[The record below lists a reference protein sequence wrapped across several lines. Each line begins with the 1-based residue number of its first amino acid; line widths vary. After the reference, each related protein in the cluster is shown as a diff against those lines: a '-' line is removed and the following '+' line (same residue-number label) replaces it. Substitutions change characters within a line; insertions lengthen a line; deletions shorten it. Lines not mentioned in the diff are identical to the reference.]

1 MKKFITIIL
10 AAMAMSMFNSCDKML
25 EEINYG
31 NPTTADLMTNEANV
45 PLLVGQCYAEVKWL
59 HDHWGYWGVVTLTA
73 DEGLCPTRMPD
84 KDWADGGYWRNL
96 NTHNWNEMGGAFRN
110 IWNTTIAGAVL
121 CNKLLKTL
129 NDYKSS
135 MSEQVYAQYTGELEV
150 MRSYYY
156 YMLFDC
162 FGRIPYLEEFV
173 DRANDPLME
182 PYDVWSKLVNC
193 LEKNAPNLPA
203 VTDDASRALNYGR
216 ATQGLAYALLARL
229 YLNAESFDCT
239 PSNIKID
246 NAHTTPINTATDF
259 YTNAVRCCDAII
271 DARSYSIEPD
281 YFTNFK
287 IDNSA
292 SKENIFVIVENGEAN
307 IDERSGGDG
316 MMLNKLRIA
325 LLTLNYNHQKTY
337 NMLET
342 PWNGF
347 CARPSFIDRFNAT
360 DVRGP
365 GNEGLGTNDTK
376 QWGWF
381 LGPIYDANGKL
392 CKDKDEAASNAI
404 IVKDVLDANG
414 SPSLVE
420 ATDLGGARLIKYEID
435 KAGKYKYSEN
445 DFVLFRYADVL
456 WMKEEALL
464 RGGSG
469 TSSWD
474 SPDFQTLRRRA
485 FAYEADPAAAYSA
498 AYPQVRTLD
507 GILDERGREFSW
519 ENMRR
524 RDLIR
529 FGKFNNSEYVQFIT
543 ATDEYRKWFP
553 IPYKILE
560 KSVRDEEGK
569 PVWTQNPG
577 YSTSF

>member
-1 MKKFITIIL
+1 MKKIVITL
-10 AAMAMSMFNSCDKML
+10 LTAVMACSLFNSCDSML
-25 EEINYG
+25 EEVNYG
-31 NPTTADLMTNEANV
+31 NPTTADLMTDESNV
-45 PLLVGQCYAEVKWL
+45 ALLVGQCYAEVKWL

-135 MSEQVYAQYTGELEV
+135 MSDKVYAQYTGELEV

-173 DRANDPLME
+173 DKASDPLME
-182 PYDVWSKLVNC
+182 PAKVWSHLVDC
-193 LEKNAPNLPA
+193 LEKNAPNLP
-203 VTDDASRALNYGR
+203 VVSDDASRALNYGR
-216 ATQGLAYALLARL
+216 ATQGLAYSLLARL

-239 PSNIKID
+239 PENIKL
-246 NAHTTPINTATDF
+246 NNTYTTPISNSADF
-259 YTNAVRCCDAII
+259 YTNCVRCCDAII
-271 DARSYSIEPD
+271 NAGSYSIEPD

-287 IDNSA
+287 IDNSS

-337 NMLET
+337 GLLET

-347 CARPSFIDRFNAT
+347 CARPGFIDRFAAS

-365 GNEGLGTNDTK
+365 GNEGKGTNDTK

-381 LGPIYDANGKL
+381 LGPIYDAAGKL
-392 CKDKDEAASNAI
+392 CEDKDDAKSPAI
-404 IVKDVLDANG
+404 IVKDVT
-414 SPSLVE
+414 SLTE
-420 ATDLGGARLIKYEID
+420 ATDLEGARNIKYEID
-435 KAGKYKYSEN
+435 KSGKYKYSEN

-456 WMKEEALL
+456 WMKEEAIL

-469 TSSWD
+469 TSGWASA
-474 SPDFQTLRRRA
+474 DFQTLRKRA
-485 FAYEADPAAAYSA
+485 FAYDSDPAAAYAA
-498 AYPQVRTLD
+498 AYPTALTLN

-529 FGKFNNSEYVQFIT
+529 FGKFNQASYVQFIT
-543 ATDEYRKWFP
+543 ATDSYRKWFP

-560 KSVRDEEGK
+560 KSVRDENGN

-577 YSTSF
+577 YPTSI

>member
-1 MKKFITIIL
+1 MKKIYYIIL
-10 AAMAMSMFNSCDKML
+10 GTVLGLTLATSCDKML
-25 EEINYG
+25 EEVNYG
-31 NPTTADLMTNEANV
+31 NPTTADLMTNESNV
-45 PLLVGQCYAEVKWL
+45 CLLVGQCYAEVKWL

-129 NDYKSS
+129 DTYRSS
-135 MSEQVYAQYTGELEV
+135 MSDAVYAQYVGELEV

-173 DRANDPLME
+173 DKASDPLME
-182 PYDVWSKLVNC
+182 PADVWSHLVDC

-203 VTDDASRALNYGR
+203 VTDEASRALNYGR

-229 YLNAESFDCT
+229 YLNAESFGCT
-239 PSNIKID
+239 PDNITLI
-246 NAHTTPINTATDF
+246 NTHTTPITSSADF
-259 YTNAVRCCDAII
+259 YTNVVRCCDEII
-271 DARSYSIEPD
+271 NKKSYSIEPD

-287 IDNSA
+287 IDNSS

-307 IDERSGGDG
+307 IDERAGDDG

-337 NMLET
+337 GLLET

-347 CARPSFIDRFNAT
+347 CARPGFIDRYAAS

-365 GNEGLGTNDTK
+365 GNEGKGTNDTK

-381 LGPIYDANGKL
+381 LGPIYDSAGKL
-392 CKDKDEAASNAI
+392 CKDKDEAESDAI
-404 IVKDVLDANG
+404 IIKDVTSLTDA
-414 SPSLVE
+414 S
-420 ATDLGGARLIKYEID
+420 DLEGARCIKYEID

-456 WMKEEALL
+456 WMKEEAIL

-469 TSSWD
+469 TSGWNT
-474 SPDFQTLRRRA
+474 PDFITLRKRA
-485 FAYEADPAAAYSA
+485 FAYDADPASAYAA
-498 AYPQVRTLD
+498 AYPTVLTLD
-507 GILDERGREFSW
+507 GILDERGREFYW

-529 FGKFNNSEYVQFIT
+529 FDKFNKPSYVEFVS
-543 ATDEYRKWFP
+543 ATDSWRNWFP

-560 KSVRDEEGK
+560 KSVRDENGN

-577 YSTSF
+577 YPTNI

>member
-1 MKKFITIIL
+1 MKKIFLFVTSIVL
-10 AAMAMSMFNSCDKML
+10 ALTLSVSCDRML
-25 EEINYG
+25 EEVNYG
-31 NPTTADLMTNEANV
+31 NPTTEDLMTDETNV
-45 PLLVGQCYAEVKWL
+45 ALLVGQCYAEVKWL

-129 NDYKSS
+129 DTYKSS
-135 MSEQVYAQYTGELEV
+135 MSEKIYAQYVGELEV

-173 DRANDPLME
+173 DKADEPLME
-182 PYDVWSKLVNC
+182 PSKVWSKLVNC

-203 VTDDASRALNYGR
+203 VTDEASRALNYGR

-229 YLNAESFDCT
+229 YLNATSFGCT
-239 PSNIKID
+239 PTNIEISNE
-246 NAHTTPINTATDF
+246 HTTAINTEADF
-259 YTNAVRCCDAII
+259 YTNVVRCCDAII
-271 DARSYSIEPD
+271 DAKSYTIEPD

-307 IDERSGGDG
+307 IDERAGADG

-337 NMLET
+337 GLLET

-347 CARPSFIDRFNAT
+347 CARPGFIDRYAGS

-365 GNEGLGTNDTK
+365 GNEGLGTKDTK

-381 LGPIYDANGKL
+381 LGPIYDASGKL
-392 CKDKDEAASNAI
+392 CKDKDEAQSPAI
-404 IVKDVLDANG
+404 IVKDVT
-414 SPSLVE
+414 SLTE
-420 ATDLGGARLIKYEID
+420 ATDLDGARNIKYEID
-435 KAGKYKYSEN
+435 KGGKYKYSEN

-456 WMKEEALL
+456 WMKEEAIL
-464 RGGSG
+464 RGGTG
-469 TSSWD
+469 TSGWNT
-474 SPDFQTLRRRA
+474 PDFETLRKRA
-485 FAYEADPAAAYSA
+485 FAYDANPAAAYTA
-498 AYPQVRTLD
+498 AYPNALSLGD
-507 GILDERGREFSW
+507 GGILDERGREFSW

-529 FGKFNNSEYVQFIT
+529 FGKFNDATYVEFVT
-543 ATDEYRKWFP
+543 ATDDYRNWFP

-560 KSVRDEEGK
+560 KSVRDENGNA
-569 PVWTQNPG
+569 VWTQNPG
-577 YSTSF
+577 YPQL

>member
-1 MKKFITIIL
+1 MKRIITIIV
-10 AAMAMSMFNSCDKML
+10 AAAAALSLFSSCDKML
-25 EEINYG
+25 EEVNYG
-31 NPTTADLMTNEANV
+31 NPTTADLMTNESNV
-45 PLLVGQCYAEVKWL
+45 ALLVGQCYAEVKWL

-110 IWNTTIAGAVL
+110 IWETTIAGAVL
-121 CNKLLKTL
+121 CNKLIKTL
-129 NDYKSS
+129 NDYKDS
-135 MSEQVYAQYTGELEV
+135 MTDQVYAQYVGELEV

-173 DRANDPLME
+173 DKASDPLME
-182 PYDVWSKLVNC
+182 PSDVWSHLVNC
-193 LEKNAPNLPA
+193 LEKNAPNLP
-203 VTDDASRALNYGR
+203 VVSDEASRALNYGR
-216 ATQGLAYALLARL
+216 ATQGLAYSLLARL

-239 PSNIKID
+239 PANIKID
-246 NAHTTPINTATDF
+246 NEHSTPINTAADF
-259 YTNAVRCCDAII
+259 YTNCVRCCDAII
-271 DARSYSIEPD
+271 DAGSYSIEPD
-281 YFTNFK
+281 YFNNFK
-287 IDNSA
+287 IDNSS

-337 NMLET
+337 GMLET

-347 CARPSFIDRFNAT
+347 CARPSFMDRFAAS
-360 DVRGP
+360 DVRGA

-381 LGPIYDANGKL
+381 LGPIYDASGKL
-392 CKDKDEAASNAI
+392 CQDKDEAKSDAI
-404 IVKDVLDANG
+404 IVKEV
-414 SPSLVE
+414 SSLTE
-420 ATDLGGARLIKYEID
+420 ASDLEGARCIKYEID

-456 WMKEEALL
+456 WMKEEAIL
-464 RGGSG
+464 RGGAGVSG
-469 TSSWD
+469 WD
-474 SPDFQTLRRRA
+474 SADFKTLRKRA
-485 FAYEADPAAAYSA
+485 FAYDAAPEAAYEA
-498 AYPQVRTLD
+498 AYPQIRTLD

-529 FGKFNNSEYVQFIT
+529 FGKFNDQNYVQFIT
-543 ATDEYRKWFP
+543 ATDTYRKWFP

-560 KSVRDEEGK
+560 KSVLDENGK

-577 YSTSF
+577 YPTSF

>member
-1 MKKFITIIL
+1 MKKIVITLLTAVL
-10 AAMAMSMFNSCDKML
+10 ASSLFSSCDKML
-25 EEINYG
+25 EEVNYG

-45 PLLVGQCYAEVKWL
+45 ALLVGQCYAEVKWL

-129 NDYKSS
+129 DDYKSS
-135 MSEQVYAQYTGELEV
+135 MSDKVYAQYTGELEV

-173 DRANDPLME
+173 DKASDPLME
-182 PYDVWSKLVNC
+182 PADVWSHLVDC

-216 ATQGLAYALLARL
+216 ATQGLAYSLLARL

-239 PSNIKID
+239 PSNIKLTND
-246 NAHTTPINTATDF
+246 KTTPIKSSADF
-259 YTNAVRCCDAII
+259 YTNCVRCCNAII
-271 DARSYSIEPD
+271 DAGSYSIEPD
-281 YFTNFK
+281 YFNNFK

-316 MMLNKLRIA
+316 MMLNKLRIN

-337 NMLET
+337 NLLET

-347 CARPSFIDRFNAT
+347 CARPSFIDRFAAS

-365 GNEGLGTNDTK
+365 GNEGKGTNDTK

-381 LGPIYDANGKL
+381 LGPIYDAAGKL
-392 CKDKDEAASNAI
+392 CEDKDEAKSPAI
-404 IVKDVLDANG
+404 IVKDVT
-414 SPSLVE
+414 SLTE
-420 ATDLGGARLIKYEID
+420 ATDLEGARNIKYEID
-435 KAGKYKYSEN
+435 KSGKYKYSEN

-456 WMKEEALL
+456 WMKEEAIL
-464 RGGSG
+464 RGGAGSSG
-469 TSSWD
+469 WASA
-474 SPDFQTLRRRA
+474 DFQTLRKRA
-485 FAYEADPAAAYSA
+485 FAYDADPAAAYAA
-498 AYPQVRTLD
+498 AYPTALTLD

-529 FGKFNNSEYVQFIT
+529 FGKFNQPSYVQFIT
-543 ATDEYRKWFP
+543 ATDSYRKWFP

-560 KSVRDEEGK
+560 KSVRDENGN

-577 YSTSF
+577 YPTNI

>member
-1 MKKFITIIL
+1 MKKIL
-10 AAMAMSMFNSCDKML
+10 YISVIFVLTLCTASCDQML
-25 EEINYG
+25 EEVNYG

-129 NDYKSS
+129 DDYRSS
-135 MSEQVYAQYTGELEV
+135 MSDQVYAQYSGELEV

-173 DRANDPLME
+173 DKASDPLME
-182 PYDVWSKLVNC
+182 PEDVWSKLVNC

-229 YLNAESFDCT
+229 YLNAESFGCT
-239 PSNIKID
+239 PANVKLD
-246 NAHTTPINTATDF
+246 NAYSTPVNTAADF

-271 DARSYSIEPD
+271 NAGSYTIEPD

-287 IDNSA
+287 IDNS
-292 SKENIFVIVENGEAN
+292 SSRENIFVIVENGEAN
-307 IDERSGGDG
+307 IDERSGDDG
-316 MMLNKLRIA
+316 MMLNKLRIS

-337 NMLET
+337 NLLET

-347 CARPSFIDRFNAT
+347 CARPGFIDRYAAT

-365 GNEGLGTNDTK
+365 GNEGKGTNDTK

-381 LGPIYDANGKL
+381 LGPIYDASGVL
-392 CKDKDEAASNAI
+392 CKDKDEAASPAI
-404 IVKDVLDANG
+404 IVKDVT
-414 SPSLVE
+414 SLTE
-420 ATDLGGARLIKYEID
+420 ATDLDGARCIKYEID

-456 WMKEEALL
+456 WMKEEAIL

-469 TSSWD
+469 TSGWNSA
-474 SPDFQTLRRRA
+474 DFQTLRNRA
-485 FAYEADPAAAYSA
+485 FAYDASPAAAYAA
-498 AYPQVRTLD
+498 AYPTALTLD
-507 GILDERGREFSW
+507 GILDERGREFAW

-529 FGKFNNSEYVQFIT
+529 FGKFNQPSYVEFVT
-543 ATDEYRKWFP
+543 ATDDYRKWFP

-560 KSVRDEEGK
+560 KSVRDENGN

-577 YSTSF
+577 YPSNL

>member
-1 MKKFITIIL
+1 MKKIVITLLTVLFLSL
-10 AAMAMSMFNSCDKML
+10 ASSCDKML

-129 NDYKSS
+129 DDYKSS
-135 MSEQVYAQYTGELEV
+135 MSEQVYAQYSGELEV

-173 DRANDPLME
+173 DKASDPLME
-182 PYDVWSKLVNC
+182 PCDVWSHLVDC

-239 PSNIKID
+239 PANIKLK
-246 NAHTTPINTATDF
+246 NGHSTPINTAADF
-259 YTNAVRCCDAII
+259 YTNCVRCCDAII
-271 DARSYSIEPD
+271 NAGSYSIEPD

-316 MMLNKLRIA
+316 MMLNKLRIS

-347 CARPSFIDRFNAT
+347 CARPSFMDRFAAT

-376 QWGWF
+376 RWGWF
-381 LGPIYDANGKL
+381 LGPIYDASGNL
-392 CKDKDEAASNAI
+392 CKDKDEDKSDAI
-404 IVKDVLDANG
+404 IVKDVT
-414 SPSLVE
+414 SLTE
-420 ATDLGGARLIKYEID
+420 ASDLEGARCIKYEID

-456 WMKEEALL
+456 WMKEEAIL
-464 RGGSG
+464 RGGAGASG
-469 TSSWD
+469 WGSA
-474 SPDFQTLRRRA
+474 DFQTLRRRS
-485 FAYEADPAAAYSA
+485 FAYEADGDAAYRT
-498 AYPQVRTLD
+498 AYPDVLTLD
-507 GILDERGREFSW
+507 GILDERGREFAW

-529 FGKFNNSEYVQFIT
+529 FGKFNKANYVQFIT

-553 IPYKILE
+553 IPYKVLE
-560 KSVRDEEGK
+560 KSVRDENGN

-577 YSTSF
+577 YPTNF

>member
-1 MKKFITIIL
+1 MKKIL
-10 AAMAMSMFNSCDKML
+10 YSLLVLPLLFSCTRML
-25 EEINYG
+25 EEKNYG
-31 NPTTADLMTNEANV
+31 NPTTADLMKKEQNV
-45 PLLVGQCYAEVKWL
+45 ALLVGQCYADVKWL

-135 MSEQVYAQYTGELEV
+135 MSDEVYAQYVGELEV

-173 DRANDPLME
+173 DKASDPLME
-182 PYDVWSKLVNC
+182 PENVWSHLVDC
-193 LEKNAPNLPA
+193 LERNAPNMA
-203 VTDDASRALNYGR
+203 VVTDGNRALNYGR
-216 ATQGLAYALLARL
+216 ATQGFAYALLARL
-229 YLNAESFDCT
+229 YLNAESFGCT
-239 PSNIKID
+239 PSNITLT
-246 NAHTTPINTATDF
+246 NSATTPINSAADF
-259 YTNAVRCCDAII
+259 YTNCIRCCDAII
-271 DARSYSIEPD
+271 DAGSYSIEPD
-281 YFTNFK
+281 YFANFK
-287 IDNSA
+287 IDNSG

-307 IDERSGGDG
+307 IDERAGDDG

-337 NMLET
+337 GLMET

-347 CARPSFIDRFNAT
+347 CARPSFIDRYAAT

-381 LGPIYDANGKL
+381 LGPIYDAAGNL
-392 CKDKDEAASNAI
+392 CKDKDEDESDAI
-404 IVKDVLDANG
+404 IIKDIVDKDGNK
-414 SPSLVE
+414 SLAE
-420 ATDLGGARLIKYEID
+420 ATDLCGARCIKYEID
-435 KAGKYKYSEN
+435 KGGKYKYSEN

-456 WMKEEALL
+456 WMKEEAIL

-469 TSSWD
+469 TSGYNSA
-474 SPDFQTLRRRA
+474 DFQTLRNRA
-485 FAYEADPAAAYSA
+485 FAYDSDPKAAYEA
-498 AYPQVRTLD
+498 AYPNALTLD
-507 GILDERGREFSW
+507 GILDERGREFYW

-529 FGKFNNSEYVQFIT
+529 FDKFNKADYVEFVSS
-543 ATDEYRKWFP
+543 TDTWRNWFP

-560 KSVRDEEGK
+560 KSVRDDNGN

-577 YSTSF
+577 YPTSF

>member
-1 MKKFITIIL
+1 MKKIVITLLTAVL
-10 AAMAMSMFNSCDKML
+10 ASSLFSSCDKML
-25 EEINYG
+25 EEVNYG

-45 PLLVGQCYAEVKWL
+45 ALLVGQCYAEVKWL

-129 NDYKSS
+129 DDYKSS
-135 MSEQVYAQYTGELEV
+135 MSDKVYAQYTGELEV

-173 DRANDPLME
+173 DKASDPLME
-182 PYDVWSKLVNC
+182 PADVWSHLVDC

-216 ATQGLAYALLARL
+216 ATQGLAYSLLARL

-239 PSNIKID
+239 PDNIKLTND
-246 NAHTTPINTATDF
+246 KTTPIKSSADF
-259 YTNAVRCCDAII
+259 YTNCVRCCDAII
-271 DARSYSIEPD
+271 DAGSYSIEPD
-281 YFTNFK
+281 YFNNFK

-316 MMLNKLRIA
+316 MMLNKLRIN

-337 NMLET
+337 NLLET

-347 CARPSFIDRFNAT
+347 CARPSFIDRFAAS

-365 GNEGLGTNDTK
+365 GNEGKGTNDTK

-381 LGPIYDANGKL
+381 LGPIYDAAGKL
-392 CKDKDEAASNAI
+392 CEDKDEAKSPAI
-404 IVKDVLDANG
+404 IVKDVT
-414 SPSLVE
+414 SLTE
-420 ATDLGGARLIKYEID
+420 ATDLEGARNIKYEID
-435 KAGKYKYSEN
+435 KSGKYKYSEN

-456 WMKEEALL
+456 WMKEEAIL
-464 RGGSG
+464 RGGAGSSG
-469 TSSWD
+469 WASA
-474 SPDFQTLRRRA
+474 DFQTLRKRA
-485 FAYEADPAAAYSA
+485 FAYDADPAAAYAA
-498 AYPQVRTLD
+498 AYPSALTLD

-529 FGKFNNSEYVQFIT
+529 FGKFNQPSYVQFIT
-543 ATDEYRKWFP
+543 ATDSYRKWFP

-560 KSVRDEEGK
+560 KSVRDENGN

-577 YSTSF
+577 YPTNL